1 MLAFAQLNR
10 HAKRSWWLGVALAT
24 AGVVALSA
32 CGSTASTKTAA
43 TGPAGSDS
51 PSAGVTINTADVPGI
66 GTVLVNGD
74 GRTLYLLSSEAG
86 GKLTCTD
93 ANGCTKVW
101 PDTEL
106 PAGVTQATAGSGV
119 QASLLGTVK
128 SADGK
133 LYVTYGGYP
142 VYQFSGDKGPG
153 TVNGQG
159 ITSFGG
165 TWSAMTPAGT
175 AAANPGVGITA
186 PAGYGGY

>member
-1 MLAFAQLNR
+1 MRPFAQLNR
-10 HAKRSWWLGVALAT
+10 QARGSWRAGVTLAA

-32 CGSTASTKTAA
+32 CGSSSATKTAA

-51 PSAGVTINTADVPGI
+51 SSAGVTISAAAVPGI
-66 GTVLVNGD
+66 GTVLVNGE

-86 GKLTCTD
+86 SKLTCTD

-106 PAGVTQATAGSGV
+106 PSGVTQATAGGGL

-128 SADGK
+128 SSDGK

-142 VYQFSGDKGPG
+142 LYQFSGDAGPG
-153 TVNGQG
+153 LTNGQG
-159 ITSFGG
+159 IQSFGG

-175 AAANPGVGITA
+175 GLSSSPAVSV

>member
-1 MLAFAQLNR
+1 MRAFAQLNR
-10 HAKRSWWLGVALAT
+10 HARQSWWAGIAAIAAGGLALT
-24 AGVVALSA
+24 A
-32 CGSTASTKTAA
+32 CGSSAATGTAA
-43 TGPAGSDS
+43 TGPAGTDS
-51 PSAGVTINTADVPGI
+51 PSGAVTISTADVPGI
-66 GTVLVNGD
+66 GTVLVNGE

-93 ANGCTKVW
+93 DNGCTKVW

-106 PAGVTQATAGSGV
+106 PSGVAQATAGSGIE
-119 QASLLGTVK
+119 ASLLGTVK
-128 SADGK
+128 SADGN
-133 LYVTYGGYP
+133 LYVTYGGFP
-142 VYQFSGDKGPG
+142 LYQFSGDSGPG

-175 AAANPGVGITA
+175 AAANPGAGITV